1 METLTDIEFI
11 SLVKLTES
19 GMIDS
24 ENLLNENAIM
34 DKFKNAIN
42 KGNILK
48 SNIKQATI
56 KVKNFKDADSIKDY
70 EKN

>member
-56 KVKNFKDADSIKDY
+56 KVKNFKDADSIKD
-70 EKN
+70 